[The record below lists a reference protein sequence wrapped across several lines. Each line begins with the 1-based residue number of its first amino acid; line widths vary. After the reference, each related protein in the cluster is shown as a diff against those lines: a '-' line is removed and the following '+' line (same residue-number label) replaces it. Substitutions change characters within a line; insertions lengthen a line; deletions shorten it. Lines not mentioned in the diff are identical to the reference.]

1 MHKRKLSLGLDE
13 SGEVVLNRQLEMRGQ
28 NWRGGTSEGLG
39 SDVEEKWRHLGVKE
53 AFSHLLIVG

>member
-1 MHKRKLSLGLDE
+1 MGLDE

-53 AFSHLLIVG
+53 TFSDLLVVG